1 MNRIPTFLK
10 NIPCPGFTL
19 IELLIV
25 VAIISILALIA
36 VPNFREAVIR
46 SDRAACAANL
56 KALGSALAMYKV
68 DYNHFPLADGVAGPE
83 PSPGRTEIGNG
94 PAAGGSWD
102 GAPRMLVNLRYLSG
116 DQALFCPA
124 LKKKYRGY
132 VQNFRYAYNSSASD
146 TFGHSGGSDHIDN
159 ASGDFWLARC
169 LWVPSEKSFH
179 PDWAYAYPH
188 GDEQISPG
196 TVDHDCL
203 ENILF
208 SDMRVNLRNGRKDF
222 YEDYNLPYTPR

>member
-1 MNRIPTFLK
+1 MNKTPTFFSNLAFRA
-10 NIPCPGFTL
+10 FTL

-36 VPNFREAVIR
+36 VPNFQEAVKR
-46 SDRAACAANL
+46 SDRAACASNL
-56 KALGSALAMYKV
+56 KALASALAMYKV
-68 DYNHFPLADGVAGPE
+68 DCNHFPLADGVAGPE

-102 GAPRMLVNLRYLSG
+102 GAPRILVTLRYLSG

-124 LKKKYRGY
+124 LRKKYRGY

-146 TFGHSGGSDHIDN
+146 TFGHMGGADHIDQAN
-159 ASGDFWLARC
+159 GDFWIARC
-169 LWVPSEKSFH
+169 VWVPPEKSFH
-179 PDWAYAYPH
+179 PDWAYVYPH
-188 GDEQISPG
+188 GDEQITRD
-196 TVDHDCL
+196 TVDHNCL

-222 YEDYNLPYTPR
+222 YEDYGLVYSPR